1 MDNGELAL
9 QIIYVDDTLI
19 ARSSLELISTLK
31 DGLKREFE
39 MTFLVLS
46 IEYVRAARVLDISQ
60 LQHLESLLNRF
71 TPEPL
76 KRGKC
81 DEVVIVSCSKDTS
94 MRIGH
99 LANRHRLR
107 SLLRR
112 PNT

>member
-1 MDNGELAL
+1 MNNGELAL

-39 MTFLVLS
+39 MTFLGLS

-94 MRIGH
+94 MRIG
-99 LANRHRLR
+99 
-107 SLLRR
+107 
-112 PNT
+112 PGM